1 MSVPTVRR
9 PHLGPKI
16 RLLRTPPDRRVQ
28 IKRLVVWMRAIVKP
42 VG

>member
-9 PHLGPKI
+9 PHLGPKT

-28 IKRLVVWMRAIVKP
+28 IKRLVILIRAIVKP
-42 VG
+42 IG